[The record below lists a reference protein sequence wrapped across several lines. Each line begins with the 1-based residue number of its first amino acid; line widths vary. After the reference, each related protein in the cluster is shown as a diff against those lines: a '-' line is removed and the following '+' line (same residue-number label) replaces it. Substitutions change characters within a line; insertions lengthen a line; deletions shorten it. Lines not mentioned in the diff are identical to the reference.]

1 MVTLYSEVEDQVWKA
16 LADGKR
22 RRILDELSQGPRSTG
37 DLVKL
42 FPTIGRT
49 GVMKHIQ
56 VLENAS
62 LIEIRREGCVRWN
75 YLNPEQIEK
84 TCSPWIKRHIDGL
97 TTSIAHLKA
106 LAEPTNKH

>member
-1 MVTLYSEVEDQVWKA
+1 MVTSYSAIEDRIWKA

-22 RRILDELSQGPRSTG
+22 RRILDELSRGPKSTG

-56 VLENAS
+56 VLETAR
-62 LIEIRREGCVRWN
+62 LIEVRREGSVRWN
-75 YLNPEQIEK
+75 YLNPEQIAK
-84 TCSPWIKRHIDGL
+84 TCSPWIQRHIEGL

-106 LAEPTNKH
+106 LAEPPNKH